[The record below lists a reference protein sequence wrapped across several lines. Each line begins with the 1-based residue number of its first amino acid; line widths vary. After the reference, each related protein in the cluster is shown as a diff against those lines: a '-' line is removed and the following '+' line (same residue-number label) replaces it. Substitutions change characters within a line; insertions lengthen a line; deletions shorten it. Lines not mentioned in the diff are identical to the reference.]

1 MELRFCTVLQCSAI
15 KIRLSS
21 VASRMSAL
29 AAVIID
35 LFSGLCTYAE
45 SMLEEYIDLL
55 TCRFLY
61 FFSCFW
67 LNQRRGGIELRP
79 ESS

>member
-1 MELRFCTVLQCSAI
+1 
-15 KIRLSS
+15 
-21 VASRMSAL
+21 MSAL

-35 LFSGLCTYAE
+35 LFSGLCTFAE

-55 TCRFLY
+55 TCRFLH
-61 FFSCFW
+61 FVCCFW

>member
-1 MELRFCTVLQCSAI
+1 MELRFCIVLQCSAI
-15 KIRLSS
+15 KIRLSH

-29 AAVIID
+29 AAIIID

-45 SMLEEYIDLL
+45 SMLEEYTCLL

-61 FFSCFW
+61 FFCCFW
-67 LNQRRGGIELRP
+67 LNQRRCGIELRP